1 MEKIV
6 KKLTTKE
13 GSERPRW
20 RDAYVRECLW
30 CKKEFLATIT
40 EINKGD
46 GRFCSRSCGAHHNNN
61 LRQRKPQKLKCQIC
75 NKAFHSVAPQ
85 AKFCSNSCR
94 RHQKAKLSKEYQSNP
109 QNHVYHLSA
118 KVQKKYG
125 KLPCLIKNCGCGWT
139 KEFLEI
145 NNTTCDLHHIVP
157 RREGGD
163 DSYSNIAPTC
173 PNSHRLCDKGIISRD
188 KMVSLADYIASLE

>member
-6 KKLTTKE
+6 KKLTSQ
-13 GSERPRW
+13 GRW

-30 CKKEFLATIT
+30 CKNEFKATVG
-40 EINKGD
+40 EVKKGY
-46 GRFCSRSCGAHHNNN
+46 GKFCSRSCGAHHTNS
-61 LRQRKPQKLKCQIC
+61 QRKLYKLKCQIPQC
-75 NKAFHSVAPQ
+75 GKPFESVRHD
-85 AKFCSNSCR
+85 AKYCSPSCK
-94 RHQKAKLSKEYQSNP
+94 RHQKAKKSKEYHLNAD
-109 QNHVYHLSA
+109 NHVYHLSA

-139 KEFLEI
+139 KEFLQI

-173 PNSHRLCDKGIISRD
+173 PNSHRLCDKGSISKDR
-188 KMVSLADYIASLE
+188 MVTLADYIASYKGGR